1 MRRSNTNRQSGRRRL
16 APYAAAVALLFG
28 GAVAASA
35 QDGPGGPPP
44 LIEGEI
50 LFELQNDYAFDSD
63 DPSAEINDLFTTI
76 EGAFALNLSEVF
88 SVQSLFVLEPV
99 RDPRPFDDRYFGDH
113 GLFVEELYAQ
123 AQFDYFRIFAGK
135 FDASFGTAWDKAPGI
150 YGVDFAEDYE
160 LVERIGGGVAVS
172 AGQTLLGDV
181 TATANVFFAD
191 ISALSESAIT
201 NRGRNRKSLGG
212 ASNTNSLESFSVT
225 LDGENVPG
233 LPGVV
238 YHVGYRHQAAGTGDA
253 GDEDGVVA
261 GLQKAFDL
269 GNDLVLETIVEGV
282 YLDNAFGGPD
292 DTIYFTAGG
301 ALISGPWNLSTSFT
315 LRDTDVVGGTD
326 LHDKLAQVSAGYA
339 FENGLTA
346 DVGYRYSREARVET
360 HIFGFL
366 MTYVL
371 DVNKGLSQLTGL

>member
-1 MRRSNTNRQSGRRRL
+1 M
-16 APYAAAVALLFG
+16 LFG
-28 GAVAASA
+28 GASVAAA
-35 QDGPGGPPP
+35 QNAPEGPPP
-44 LIEGEI
+44 IIEGEI

-76 EGAFALNLSEVF
+76 EAALALNLSEVF

-99 RDPRPFDDRYFGDH
+99 RDPTPFDDRYFEDH
-113 GLFVEELYAQ
+113 GLFVEELYLQ
-123 AQFDYFRIFAGK
+123 AQFDNFRIFGGK
-135 FDASFGTAWDKAPGI
+135 FDASFGTAWDKTPGI

-160 LVERIGGGVAVS
+160 LVERIGGGFSVS

-181 TATANVFFAD
+181 TATTNIFFAD
-191 ISALSESAIT
+191 TSVLSESTFT

-225 LDGENVPG
+225 LDGENVAA
-233 LPGVV
+233 LPGVT

-253 GDEDGVVA
+253 GDEDGFVA
-261 GLQKAFDL
+261 GLQKAFQL
-269 GNDLVLETIVEGV
+269 GDDLVLETIVEGV

-301 ALISGPWNLSTSFT
+301 ALISGPWNLSSSFT
-315 LRDTDVVGGTD
+315 LRDTDVVAGPDTND
-326 LHDKLAQVSAGYA
+326 RLVQVSGGYT
-339 FENGLTA
+339 FSNGLTA
-346 DVGYRYSREARVET
+346 DVGYRYSREAKVET

-371 DVNKGLSQLTGL
+371 DVNKGLNQLTGM

>member
-1 MRRSNTNRQSGRRRL
+1 MSNSSVTGRAAGCLL
-16 APYAAAVALLFG
+16 APYAVAATMLMGGAAVA
-28 GAVAASA
+28 SA
-35 QDGPGGPPP
+35 QNAPAGTPPF
-44 LIEGEI
+44 IEGEI

-76 EGAFALNLSEVF
+76 EGAFAVNLTEVF

-99 RDPRPFDDRYFGDH
+99 RDPRPFDDRFFGDH
-113 GLFVEELYAQ
+113 GLFVEELYGQ
-123 AQFDYFRIFAGK
+123 AQFDHFRIFAGK

-160 LVERIGGGVAVS
+160 LVERIGGGFSVS

-181 TATANVFFAD
+181 AFTGSVFFAD
-191 ISALSESAIT
+191 ISGLSESAIT

-212 ASNTNSLESFSVT
+212 ASNTNSLESFSIT

-253 GDEDGVVA
+253 GDEDGFVA
-261 GLQKAFDL
+261 GLQKAFEL

-282 YLDNAFGGPD
+282 YLDQAFGGPD
-292 DTIYFTAGG
+292 DVIYFTAGG

-315 LRDTDVVGGTD
+315 LRDTDVVGGAD
-326 LHDKLAQVSAGYA
+326 LHDRLFQVSGGYT
-339 FENGLTA
+339 FSNGLTA

-360 HIFGFL
+360 HIFGVL

-371 DVNKGLSQLTGL
+371 DVNQGLSQLTGL